1 MKSNTPMKYL
11 ASLLDTNKTTYPW
24 ISKSGADARGYLEL
38 LKGKSSEFLWNR
50 VDDDFPKTVL
60 ELGCNSGSRLF
71 SRAINQPKSFFIG
84 VDINKEALKVAR
96 SYALKNNIQNIDF
109 IYADISKPQD
119 IFHKLDN
126 TKFDLIFTWATLIY
140 IHPIRIE
147 NVIEEMMN
155 HSKRLILIEQHN
167 PQMRLFPKGIPI
179 SSGNNWVRNY
189 QKLIAK
195 HQAGNQT
202 LLVSKVPSVIWQPG
216 GGHAHLLELK

>member
-1 MKSNTPMKYL
+1 MKFNTLTKYL
-11 ASLLDTNKTTYPW
+11 GSFLDVNKTIYPW
-24 ISKSGADARGYLEL
+24 ISKSGTDAHGYLEL
-38 LKGKSSEFLWNR
+38 LKGNSSEFLWKR

-71 SRAINQPKSFFIG
+71 SRAISQPESSFIG
-84 VDINKEALKVAR
+84 VDINEEALKVAK
-96 SYALKNNIQNIDF
+96 SYALQKNIQNIDF

-147 NVIEEMMN
+147 KVIKEMMSHGKN
-155 HSKRLILIEQHN
+155 LILIEQHN
-167 PQMRLFPKGIPI
+167 PKMRIFSKGIPI
-179 SSGNNWVRNY
+179 SGGNNWVRNY

-195 HQAGNQT
+195 YQAENQT
-202 LLVSKVPSVIWQPG
+202 LLVSKVPNDIWQPG